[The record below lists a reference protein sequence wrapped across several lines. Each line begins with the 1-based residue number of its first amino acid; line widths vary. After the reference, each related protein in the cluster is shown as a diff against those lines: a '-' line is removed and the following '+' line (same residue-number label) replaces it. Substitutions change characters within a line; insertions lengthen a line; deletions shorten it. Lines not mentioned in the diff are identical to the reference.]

1 MKDNPSNTFLLP
13 PSRGRGGRHEDQRR
27 NRSGKIHGLSTG
39 LERTEA
45 LQQNASNSGSRP
57 KPQEHSHGIGMASN
71 SSCVSFGSP
80 AGSGSSNYK
89 GKNQSSSKMKQV
101 ASLTHVETGSQQKD
115 NKRQNS
121 DVKARRRLRLK
132 RYGLQRGKRAGTL
145 QEDAALHVKF
155 FDKANTNDGENL
167 SSPYKSRIAGSIK
180 IS

>member
-1 MKDNPSNTFLLP
+1 
-13 PSRGRGGRHEDQRR
+13 
-27 NRSGKIHGLSTG
+27 
-39 LERTEA
+39 
-45 LQQNASNSGSRP
+45 
-57 KPQEHSHGIGMASN
+57 
-71 SSCVSFGSP
+71 
-80 AGSGSSNYK
+80 
-89 GKNQSSSKMKQV
+89 MKQV